1 MKLSFLE
8 RHLRRQDLREPPPW
22 TEPIFFNFKRN
33 LTILD
38 FNSAE
43 YPLQWLG
50 EHLINQSF
58 LYENN
63 PDTTGIKERF
73 FYNFDPEPLS
83 GGGANS
89 SVPTA
94 ATAAATTTGAVAAAT
109 SDNISTANIAN
120 TSTADTQLPGAEARD
135 SMPQQPLYNGEQH
148 TVDGQMVGTEEGHD
162 VSEQMDLGHE
172 HNSRDQANTDM
183 LNGVAEAERDE
194 VAAEHGEGVGEGVM
208 DTEMAGTT

>member
-1 MKLSFLE
+1 LIS
-8 RHLRRQDLREPPPW
+8 
-22 TEPIFFNFKRN
+22 
-33 LTILD
+33 
-38 FNSAE
+38 NSAE

-94 ATAAATTTGAVAAAT
+94 ATAAAAAATTTTTTTTGAVAAAT
-109 SDNISTANIAN
+109 SDNISTADIAN
-120 TSTADTQLPGAEARD
+120 TSTADTQLPDAEARD
-135 SMPQQPLYNGEQH
+135 MMPQQPLYNGEQH
-148 TVDGQMVGTEEGHD
+148 AVDGQMVGTEEGYD

-172 HNSRDQANTDM
+172 HNSRDHVNTGM

-208 DTEMAGTT
+208 DTEMAGST